1 MILKLFRQRCFKSSK
16 HDIIDLVK
24 VTAKK
29 NFLFVSCH
37 DDNNG
42 VSERG
47 FDRKSLLL
55 ILNIV
60 CCYFVLRRKRQTKIM
75 IHVK

>member
-47 FDRKSLLL
+47 FDRKSLFADKDLTFGEL
-55 ILNIV
+55 S
-60 CCYFVLRRKRQTKIM
+60 CDF
-75 IHVK
+75 